1 MRSRLT
7 LSLLLLLL
15 GSGAC
20 AGNQPSTDNQPARAR
35 IENDTSLDL
44 DIYIHR
50 QSGSASRLGFVPA
63 GQTVEF
69 DLATPLTA
77 GAVSVRFEARPV
89 RRSGRSVF
97 SELFGT
103 QPGELVEWS
112 IPAQ

>member
-7 LSLLLLLL
+7 LSLLLLL

-20 AGNQPSTDNQPARAR
+20 AGNQPTTGIQPARAR
-35 IENDTSLDL
+35 IENDTSLDM

-50 QSGSASRLGFVPA
+50 QSGPASRLGFVPA

-77 GAVSVRFEARPV
+77 GAVTIRFEARPV
-89 RRSGRSVF
+89 RRSGQTVF
-97 SELFGT
+97 SELFGI
-103 QPGELVEWS
+103 QPGESVEWS